1 MVGVFSASTYRITW
15 AERTLCISQNLL
27 TFAMDSCSA
36 RRLITQYHISMKN
49 TFTLTLFVSLLLSLP
64 LSASVMVTGTV
75 QDEQGEPV
83 IGASVLESGT
93 NNGTITDYD
102 GRFALEVKDLQQ
114 SVTISYVGMRSQ
126 TVQLSGKDYI
136 QVTLREDSEA
146 LEEVVVIGY
155 GTQKKRDVTT
165 AISSVDTEDLEKLPI
180 TSAAQAMQGKA
191 AGVTVVKPNGQ
202 PGTGMVIRVRGTTSM
217 NASNDPLYVVD
228 GVPMTDI
235 DFLAPNDIESMQI
248 LKDASSAAI
257 YGSRAA
263 NGVIMITTKAGHA
276 RSEKVKVGFSMYGGW
291 TQVAKR
297 MESLNYQQYREYLQ
311 DLGSNVVL
319 PDGLKDETDWF
330 DQTYHNGSTQNYQL
344 NVSGS
349 TDKVNYFL
357 SGGYTNEVG
366 IVNTTKYSRYN
377 FRTALDVDVTRW
389 LNIGANV
396 AYAYSDNQGGISSGT
411 GANRGG
417 LVLSVINTPTYAPIY
432 DPENPNHYYTNFYGV
447 SNITHPLE
455 NIERYKNQH
464 TLQHRLLASG
474 KGVFTLYDTKK
485 FGRDDEFVHSL
496 KFTTTF
502 TEDLRIINYTS
513 FLDPEKTSWGRNQ
526 YGEGTDTRSF
536 DQVTVWDN
544 VLNYNGQY
552 DKHNLDVMLG
562 SSYTNSMYTWAGIYG
577 SHYADGTI
585 QTLNAAN
592 KIDPGSTSTTASAW
606 AIMSAFARLSY
617 NYDSRYLVSAN
628 FRADGSSKLAPKHR
642 WGFFPSVSAAW
653 RISGEQFMQDVDW
666 IDDLKLRGGWGQT
679 GNQAGIGDYAYL
691 ERYSINRQNWW
702 ETGKEHAVP
711 TYSQSSLRN
720 TDLTW
725 ETTTQTNVGIDWTLL
740 HNRLSFTFDWYY
752 KYTTNMLMWVSLP
765 AGSAAVSSIQRNE
778 GEMSNTGVEFS
789 ITSHNFVRKNFKWDT
804 QFNISHNKNRLEK
817 LATSQVYYDA
827 KVTDVLAEYCVRN
840 TPGMP
845 LGSFYGY
852 KTGGVNPE
860 TGELIYL
867 DVNGDN
873 EVTAADRTYIGDPN
887 PDFTFG
893 MTNTFHFYG
902 VSISF
907 LLQGS
912 YGNDIFNASRIETEG
927 MYDAKNQ
934 SVRILD
940 RWRRP
945 GMVTTIPKAGF
956 DMRVSD
962 YFVEDGSY
970 IRLKDLTIG
979 YEFSGEWM
987 RRIGMTRLQPYFSAQ
1002 NLFTLT
1008 RYLGMDPEVNQSGN
1022 SGTVQGLDYGTYPQ
1036 TRSFVLG
1043 LNIEF

>member
-1 MVGVFSASTYRITW
+1 MKHSVLIVA
-15 AERTLCISQNLL
+15 LL
-27 TFAMDSCSA
+27 AMSS
-36 RRLITQYHISMKN
+36 LIMAQ
-49 TFTLTLFVSLLLSLP
+49 V
-64 LSASVMVTGTV
+64 TV
-75 QDEQGEPV
+75 QGIVTDENQEPV
-83 IGASVLESGT
+83 IGATIQE
-93 NNGTITDYD
+93 NGTSNGTVTDVD
-102 GRFALEVKDLQQ
+102 GRFALTVQNAQ
-114 SVTISYVGMRSQ
+114 SLLTISYVGMATQQVRVSD
-126 TVQLSGKDYI
+126 VKSKPIILSENTELLD
-136 QVTLREDSEA
+136 
-146 LEEVVVIGY
+146 EVMVIGY
-155 GTQKKRDVTT
+155 GTQKRKDVTT
-165 AISSVDTEDLEKLPI
+165 AISSVSTETLDRTPI

-191 AGVTVVKPNGQ
+191 AGVTVIKPNGQ
-202 PGTGMVIRVRGTTSM
+202 PGVGMVVRVRGTTSM

-235 DFLAPNDIESMQI
+235 DFLAPNDIESMQV

-263 NGVIMITTKAGHA
+263 NGVVMITTKASA
-276 RSEKVKVGFSMYGGW
+276 RQKEKVKVGFSMYGGW
-291 TQVAKR
+291 TKVARR
-297 MESLNYQQYREYLQ
+297 METLNYEQYKEYLQ

-319 PDGLKDETDWF
+319 PDGLSDQTNWFDETF
-330 DQTYHNGSTQNYQL
+330 KTGSTQNYQL
-344 NVSGS
+344 SVSGS
-349 TDKVNYFL
+349 TEKVNYFL
-357 SGGYTNEVG
+357 SGGYSNEAGV
-366 IVNTTKYSRYN
+366 VTSTKYSRYN
-377 FRTALDVDVTRW
+377 FRTALDVDATKW
-389 LNIGANV
+389 FNIGANV
-396 AYAYSDNQGGISSGT
+396 SYAYSDNQGGISSGT

-417 LVLSVINTPTYAPIY
+417 LVLSVYNTPTYAPIY
-432 DPENPNHYYTNFYGV
+432 DPENPSYYYTNFYGV

-464 TLQHRLLASG
+464 TKQHRLLASG
-474 KGVFTLYDTKK
+474 KGLFTLYDTKK
-485 FGRDDEFVHSL
+485 FNRSDNGTHSL
-496 KFTTTF
+496 TFTTTF
-502 TEDLRIINYTS
+502 TEDLRMINYTS
-513 FLDPEKTSWGRNQ
+513 FLDPVKTSWGRNQ
-526 YGEGTDTRSF
+526 YGEGTDTRST
-536 DQVTVWDN
+536 DLVTIWDN
-544 VLNYNGQY
+544 VLNYKMQVQ
-552 DKHNLDVMLG
+552 KHGLDVMLG
-562 SSYTNSMYTWAGIYG
+562 SSYTHSMYTWAGIYG

-592 KIDPGSTSTTASAW
+592 KIDPGSTSTSASEW
-606 AIMSAFARLSY
+606 AIMSGFARVSY
-617 NYDSRYLVSAN
+617 NYDSRYILTAN
-628 FRADGSSKLAPKHR
+628 FRADGSSKLAPKHK

-653 RISGEQFMQDVDW
+653 RISGEPWMQDVKW

-702 ETGKEHAVP
+702 ETGKENSVP
-711 TYSQSSLRN
+711 TYSQASLRN

-725 ETTTQTNVGIDWTLL
+725 ETTSQGNVGVDWTLL
-740 HNRLSFTFDWYY
+740 HNRLTFMFDWYY

-778 GEMSNTGVEFS
+778 GEMSNMGVEFQ
-789 ITSHNFVRKNFKWDT
+789 IVSHNFIRKNFKWDT
-804 QFNISHNKNRLEK
+804 ELNISHNKNCLKK
-817 LATSQVYYDA
+817 LATSQVYYDG
-827 KVTDVLAEYCVRN
+827 KVTDVLADYCVRN

-852 KTGGVNPE
+852 KTGGVDPE

-867 DVNGDN
+867 DTNGDQ

-893 MTNTFHFYG
+893 MTNTFRFYG

-934 SVRILD
+934 SSRILD

-945 GMVTTIPKAGF
+945 GMQTSIPKAGF
-956 DMRVSD
+956 DMRISD

-979 YEFSGEWM
+979 YEFSGKWM
-987 RRIGMTRLQPYFSAQ
+987 KKAGISRLQPYFSAQ

-1008 RYLGMDPEVNQSGN
+1008 RYMGMDPEVNQYGN

-1043 LNIEF
+1043 LNLEF

>member
-1 MVGVFSASTYRITW
+1 MKFNGMRKKFYSMFLMLV
-15 AERTLCISQNLL
+15 
-27 TFAMDSCSA
+27 CSA
-36 RRLITQYHISMKN
+36 LAFADVT
-49 TFTLTLFVSLLLSLP
+49 
-64 LSASVMVTGTV
+64 VTGTIV
-75 QDEQGEPV
+75 DGQNEPI
-83 IGASVLESGT
+83 IGASVLQKGT
-93 NNGTITDYD
+93 GNGTVSDFD
-102 GRFALEVKDLQQ
+102 GNFTL
-114 SVTISYVGMRSQ
+114 SVPDAKAVLVVSYVGMKTQEVSLQGKTR
-126 TVQLSGKDYI
+126 LSIVMKDDAE
-136 QVTLREDSEA
+136 TLD
-146 LEEVVVIGY
+146 EVVVIGY
-155 GTQKKRDVTT
+155 GAVKRRDVTT
-165 AISSVDTEDLEKLPI
+165 AVSSVSTEDLEKVPI

-202 PGTGMVIRVRGTTSM
+202 PGASMVVRVRGTTSM

-263 NGVIMITTKAGHA
+263 NGVIMITTKAGKA
-276 RSEKVKVGFSMYGGW
+276 SKEKVHVDFSMYGGW
-291 TQVAKR
+291 TMVAKK
-297 MESLNYQQYREYLQ
+297 MQSLNYEQYREYLD

-319 PDGLKDETDWF
+319 PDGLKDETNWF
-330 DQTYHNGSTQNYQL
+330 DETYKAGSTQNYQL
-344 NVSGS
+344 SVSGG
-349 TDKVNYFL
+349 TDKVTYYL
-357 SGGYTNEVG
+357 SGGYTNEGGV
-366 IVNTTKYSRYN
+366 IPTTRFSRYN
-377 FRTALDVDVTRW
+377 FRTSLEAEITKW
-389 LNIGANV
+389 LNVGGNV
-396 AYAYSDNQGGISSGT
+396 AYAYSDNEGTISSGT

-417 LVLSVINTPTYAPIY
+417 LVLSVINTPTYAPVW
-432 DPENPNHYYTNFYGV
+432 DTENPKHYYTNFYGV
-447 SNITHPLE
+447 SNITSPLE
-455 NIERYKNQH
+455 NMERYRNQH
-464 TLQHRLLASG
+464 TKVHRMVATG

-485 FGRDDEFVHSL
+485 FNRGDEYNHSL
-496 KFTTTF
+496 NFTTTF
-502 TEDLRIINYTS
+502 TEDLRMINFTS
-513 FLDPEKTSWGRNQ
+513 FLDPDKTSWGRNQ
-526 YGEGTDTRSF
+526 YGEGTDTRSS
-536 DQVTVWDN
+536 DLLTVWDN
-544 VLNYNGQY
+544 VLNYNTQLG
-552 DKHNLDVMLG
+552 KHGLDLMAG
-562 SSYTNSMYTWAGIYG
+562 SSYTHSMYTWAGIYG

-585 QTLNAAN
+585 ETLNAAN
-592 KIDPGSTSTTASAW
+592 KIDPGSTSTTASEW
-606 AIMSAFARLSY
+606 AIMSAFARVSY
-617 NYDSRYLVSAN
+617 NYDSRYLISAN
-628 FRADGSSKLAPKHR
+628 FRGDGSSKLAPGHR

-653 RISGEQFMQDVDW
+653 RISSEQFMEDVTW

-691 ERYSINRQNWW
+691 ERYSVNRQNWW
-702 ETGKEHAVP
+702 ESGKEHAVP

-725 ETTTQTNVGIDWTLL
+725 ETTSQSNVGIDWTLL

-752 KYTTNMLMWVSLP
+752 KYTRNMLMWVSLP

-778 GEMSNTGVEFS
+778 GEMSNMGVEFT
-789 ITSHNFVRKNFKWDT
+789 INSHNFVRKNFQWDT

-852 KTGGVNPE
+852 KTNGVDPE
-860 TGELIYL
+860 TGELNYVDI
-867 DVNGDN
+867 NGDGKI
-873 EVTAADRTYIGDPN
+873 TASDRTYIGDPN

-893 MTNTFHFYG
+893 MTNTFRFYG

-907 LLQGS
+907 MLQGS

-945 GMVTTIPKAGF
+945 GMVTDIPKAGF
-956 DMRVSD
+956 DMKISD

-970 IRLKDLTIG
+970 IRLKDLTVG
-979 YEFSGEWM
+979 YEFSGDWM
-987 RRIGMTRLQPYFSAQ
+987 KKIGMTKLQPYFSAQ
-1002 NLFTLT
+1002 NLLTLT
-1008 RYLGMDPEVNQSGN
+1008 RYMGMDPEVNQNGN

-1043 LNIEF
+1043 INIAF

>member
-1 MVGVFSASTYRITW
+1 MRKLFFITLLGSLVLSLPVLADITVTGSVIDQKNEPLIGAAVVEKGTTNGAVTDLDGQFVLSVTDEKAVLVVSYLGMV
-15 AERTLCISQNLL
+15 SQE
-27 TFAMDSCSA
+27 TKVGKQTDF
-36 RRLITQYHISMKN
+36 
-49 TFTLTLFVSLLLSLP
+49 TFTLSEDNELL
-64 LSASVMVTGTV
+64 
-75 QDEQGEPV
+75 D
-83 IGASVLESGT
+83 
-93 NNGTITDYD
+93 
-102 GRFALEVKDLQQ
+102 
-114 SVTISYVGMRSQ
+114 
-126 TVQLSGKDYI
+126 
-136 QVTLREDSEA
+136 
-146 LEEVVVIGY
+146 EVVVIGY
-155 GTQKKRDVTT
+155 GTQRRKDVTT
-165 AISSVDTEDLEKLPI
+165 AISMVDTEDLEKVPI

-235 DFLAPNDIESMQI
+235 DFLTPNDIESMQI

-276 RSEKVKVGFSMYGGW
+276 RQEKVKVGFSMYGGW

-297 MESLNYQQYREYLQ
+297 MESLNFNQYKEYLS

-319 PDGLKDETDWF
+319 PDGLTDRTNWFDETYS
-330 DQTYHNGSTQNYQL
+330 TGSTQNYQL

-349 TDKVNYFL
+349 TDRVNYFL

-366 IVNTTKYSRYN
+366 VVSTTKYERFN
-377 FRTALDVDVTRW
+377 FRTALDVDVTKW
-389 LNIGANV
+389 LNIGGNV
-396 AYAYSDNQGGISSGT
+396 AYAFSNNRGGISSGT

-447 SNITHPLE
+447 SNITHPVE
-455 NIERYKNQH
+455 NIARYSNQ
-464 TLQHRLLASG
+464 LNKQHRLLATG
-474 KGVFTLYDTKK
+474 KGLFTLYDTKK
-485 FGRDDEFVHSL
+485 FERPDRFDHKL
-496 KFTTTF
+496 TFTTTI
-502 TEDLRIINYTS
+502 TQDLRILHYTS
-513 FLDPEKTSWGRNQ
+513 FLDPDKTSWGRNQ
-526 YGEGTDTRSF
+526 YGEGQDTRST
-536 DQVTVWDN
+536 DRVLVWDN
-544 VLNYNGQY
+544 VLNYVAKM

-562 SSYTNSMYTWAGIYG
+562 SSWTNSLYEWSGIYG
-577 SHYADGTI
+577 SHYADGDI

-592 KIDPGSTSTTASAW
+592 KIDPASTSTTASAW
-606 AIMSAFARLSY
+606 AIMSGFARVSY
-617 NYDSRYLVSAN
+617 NYDGRYLISAN
-628 FRADGSSKLAPKHR
+628 FRADGSSKLAPNHR
-642 WGFFPSVSAAW
+642 WGFFPSASAAW
-653 RISGEQFMQDVDW
+653 RISGEPWMQDVQW
-666 IDDLKLRGGWGQT
+666 IDDLKIRGGWGQT
-679 GNQAGIGDYAYL
+679 GNQSGIGDYAYL
-691 ERYSINRQNWW
+691 ERYNINRQNWW

-725 ETTTQTNVGIDWTLL
+725 ETTTQTNVGFDWTMFKS
-740 HNRLSFTFDWYY
+740 RLSLTFDWYY

-778 GEMSNTGVEFS
+778 GEMSNMGVEFS
-789 ITSHNFVRKNFKWDT
+789 VSSHNFVRKNFKWDT

-867 DVNGDN
+867 DVNGDG
-873 EVTAADRTYIGDPN
+873 EVTANDRTYIGDPN
-887 PDFTFG
+887 PKFTYG
-893 MTNTFHFYG
+893 MTNTFRFYG

-945 GMVTTIPKAGF
+945 GMVTSIPKAGF

-962 YFVEDGSY
+962 YFIEDGSY
-970 IRLKDLTIG
+970 LRLKDLTVA
-979 YEFSGEWM
+979 YEFSGKWM
-987 RRIGMTRLQPYFSAQ
+987 KKIGMTRLQPYFSAQ
-1002 NLFTLT
+1002 NLFTIT
-1008 RYLGMDPEVNQSGN
+1008 KYMGMDPEVNQSGN

-1036 TRSFVLG
+1036 TRSYVLG
-1043 LNIEF
+1043 INIEF

>member
-1 MVGVFSASTYRITW
+1 MKHKLFTTA
-15 AERTLCISQNLL
+15 LL
-27 TFAMDSCSA
+27 F
-36 RRLITQYHISMKN
+36 
-49 TFTLTLFVSLLLSLP
+49 LLALP
-64 LSASVMVTGTV
+64 LQAAVTVTGTV
-75 QDEQGEPV
+75 FDTNNEPV
-83 IGASVLESGT
+83 IGASVLEQGT
-93 NNGTITDYD
+93 SNGTVTDFD
-102 GRFALEVKDLQQ
+102 GQFVLDVANANATLV
-114 SVTISYVGMRSQ
+114 VSYVGMKTANVALTGKTTVR
-126 TVQLSGKDYI
+126 VQLHDDTE
-136 QVTLREDSEA
+136 V

-202 PGTGMVIRVRGTTSM
+202 PGTGMVVRVRGTTSM

-276 RSEKVKVGFSMYGGW
+276 RAEKVKVGFSMYGGW

-297 MESLNYQQYREYLQ
+297 MESLNYEQYKEYLQ
-311 DLGSNVVL
+311 NLGSNVVL
-319 PDGLKDETDWF
+319 PDGLTDQTNWFDETY
-330 DQTYHNGSTQNYQL
+330 QTGSTQNYQL

-377 FRTALDVDVTRW
+377 FRTALDVDVTKW

-396 AYAYSDNQGGISSGT
+396 AYAYSDKQGGISSGT

-417 LVLSVINTPTYAPIY
+417 LVLSVINTPSYAPIY
-432 DPENPNHYYTNFYGV
+432 DVDNPNHYYTNFYGV

-474 KGVFTLYDTKK
+474 KGIITLYDTKK
-485 FGRDDEFVHSL
+485 FQREDNFVHSL
-496 KFTTTF
+496 KFTSTF

-513 FLDPEKTSWGRNQ
+513 FLDPEKTSWGRTQ
-526 YGEGTDTRSF
+526 YGEGQDTRSF
-536 DQVTVWDN
+536 DQVTIWDN
-544 VLNYNGQY
+544 VLNYNGQF

-592 KIDPGSTSTTASAW
+592 KIDPGSTRTTASAW
-606 AIMSAFARLSY
+606 AIMSAFARVSY
-617 NYDSRYLVSAN
+617 NYDSRYLISAN

-691 ERYSINRQNWW
+691 ERWSINRQNWW
-702 ETGKEHAVP
+702 ETGKEHSVP

-725 ETTTQTNVGIDWTLL
+725 ETTTQSNVGLDWTLL
-740 HNRLSFTFDWYY
+740 KNRLSLTFDWYY
-752 KYTTNMLMWVSLP
+752 KYTTNMLMWVTLP

-778 GEMSNTGVEFS
+778 GEMSNMGVEFS
-789 ITSHNFVRKNFKWDT
+789 LTSHNFVKKNFKWDT

-827 KVTDVLAEYCVRN
+827 KVTDILAEYCVRN

-845 LGSFYGY
+845 LGSFFGY
-852 KTGGVNPE
+852 KTGGVDPE

-867 DVNGDN
+867 DTNGDG
-873 EVTAADRTYIGDPN
+873 EVTANDRTYIGDPN

-893 MTNTFHFYG
+893 MTNSFHFYG

-934 SVRILD
+934 STRILD

-945 GMVTTIPKAGF
+945 GMQTSIPKAGF

-979 YEFSGEWM
+979 YEFSGNWM
-987 RRIGMTRLQPYFSAQ
+987 KKIGMTRLQPYFSAQ

-1008 RYLGMDPEVNQSGN
+1008 KYLGMDPEVNQNGN

-1036 TRSFVLG
+1036 TRSYVLG
-1043 LNIEF
+1043 INIEF

>member
-1 MVGVFSASTYRITW
+1 MKHKLLLFSALLFANIT
-15 AERTLCISQNLL
+15 
-27 TFAMDSCSA
+27 AMADVV
-36 RRLITQYHISMKN
+36 
-49 TFTLTLFVSLLLSLP
+49 VSG
-64 LSASVMVTGTV
+64 VVTDR
-75 QDEQGEPV
+75 QHEPV
-83 IGASVLESGT
+83 IGASVLEKGT
-93 NNGTITDYD
+93 SNGTVTDFD
-102 GRFALEVKDLQQ
+102 GNFSL
-114 SVTISYVGMRSQ
+114 SVSSEQATLVISYVGMKSAEISAAAKSP
-126 TVQLSGKDYI
+126 LSVVLQDD
-136 QVTLREDSEA
+136 TEA
-146 LEEVVVIGY
+146 LDEVVVIGY

-165 AISSVDTEDLEKLPI
+165 AISSVSTEDLEKIPL

-202 PGTGMVIRVRGTTSM
+202 PGAGMVVRVRGTTSM

-228 GVPMTDI
+228 GVPMTNI
-235 DFLAPNDIESMQI
+235 DFLAPNDIEAMQV

-263 NGVIMITTKAGHA
+263 NGVIMITTKAG
-276 RSEKVKVGFSMYGGW
+276 SQSKEKMHVAFSMYGGW
-291 TQVAKR
+291 TQVTNR
-297 MESLNYQQYREYLQ
+297 MESLNYEQYKEYLA
-311 DLGSNVVL
+311 DLGSTVVL
-319 PDGLKDETDWF
+319 PDGLKDETNWF
-330 DQTYHNGSTQNYQL
+330 DETYKTGSTQNYQL
-344 NVSGS
+344 SVNGS
-349 TDKVNYFL
+349 TDKVNYYM
-357 SGGYTNEVG
+357 SGGYSNEVG
-366 IVNTTKYSRYN
+366 VIPTTKFSRYN
-377 FRTALDVDVTRW
+377 FRTALDADVTKW
-389 LNIGANV
+389 LNVGGNV
-396 AYAYSDNQGGISSGT
+396 AYAYSDNAGTISSGT

-464 TLQHRLLASG
+464 DKQHRLVASG
-474 KGVFTLYDTKK
+474 KGIFTLYDTKK
-485 FGRDDEFVHSL
+485 FERADNYNHSL

-502 TEDLRIINYTS
+502 TEDLKMVNFTS
-513 FLDPEKTSWGRNQ
+513 FLDPDKTSWGRNQ
-526 YGEGTDTRSF
+526 YGEGTDRRTS
-536 DQVTVWDN
+536 DLVTVWDN
-544 VLNYNGQY
+544 VLNYNTQLG
-552 DKHNLDVMLG
+552 KNNLDVMLG
-562 SSYTNSMYTWAGIYG
+562 SSYTHSMYTYSNIQG

-585 QTLNAAN
+585 ETLNAAN
-592 KIDPGSTSTTASAW
+592 KIDPSATTTTASEW
-606 AIMSAFARLSY
+606 AIMSAFARVSY
-617 NYDSRYLVSAN
+617 NYDSRYLLSVN
-628 FRADGSSKLAPKHR
+628 FRADGSSKLAPGHR
-642 WGFFPSVSAAW
+642 WGYFPSASAAW
-653 RISGEQFMQDVDW
+653 RISGEEFMKDVTW
-666 IDDLKLRGGWGQT
+666 IDDLKIRGGWGQT

-691 ERYSINRQNWW
+691 ERYNINRQNWW

-711 TYSQSSLRN
+711 TYSQASLRN

-725 ETTTQTNVGIDWTLL
+725 ETTSQTNVGFDWTMF
-740 HNRLSFTFDWYY
+740 HNRLTLNFDWYY
-752 KYTTNMLMWVSLP
+752 KKTTNMLMCVTLP

-778 GEMSNTGVEFS
+778 GEMTNTGVEFS
-789 ITSHNFVRKNFKWDT
+789 ITSHNFVRKNFQWDT
-804 QFNISHNKNRLEK
+804 QLNISHNKNRLDK

-827 KVTDVLAEYCVRN
+827 KVTDVLADYCVRN

-852 KTGGVNPE
+852 KTGGVDSE

-867 DVNGDN
+867 DVNGDG

-893 MTNTFHFYG
+893 MTNTFRFYG
-902 VSISF
+902 VTISF

-912 YGNDIFNASRIETEG
+912 YGNDIFNAGRIETEG

-934 SVRILD
+934 SVRVLD

-945 GMVTTIPKAGF
+945 GMETSIPKAGF
-956 DMRVSD
+956 DMKVSD

-979 YEFSGEWM
+979 YEFSGKWM
-987 RRIGMTRLQPYFSAQ
+987 QKIGMSRLQPYFSAQ

-1008 RYLGMDPEVNQSGN
+1008 RYLGMDPEVNQNGN